1 MDNQGHSPPI
11 PQWDDP
17 DWFADFFDRVRT
29 SVTYISI
36 IKQAWRPRSQQLTN
50 SLLEFWRF
58 TVVSV
63 LHQWRTCC
71 TLSESFRNWTKQDLP
86 FTIWSDP
93 MPLGL
98 VWLHYGILRFRIQTV
113 CNAHEQHTYLIIFEY
128 LIHLCPQL
136 MYMLNYVY
144 TYIYVYTDPSTQKIR

>member
-1 MDNQGHSPPI
+1 MDNPGPGSLSHSSVGWSSNAVFPSGLI
-11 PQWDDP
+11 CRLFWQSKNIS
-17 DWFADFFDRVRT
+17 DR
-29 SVTYISI
+29 SI

-63 LHQWRTCC
+63 LNQWRTCC
-71 TLSESFRNWTKQDLP
+71 TQSESFRNWTKQDLP

-113 CNAHEQHTYLIIFEY
+113 CNAYEEHTYLIIFEY
-128 LIHLCPQL
+128 LMHLCPQL
-136 MYMLNYVY
+136 MYILNYVY
-144 TYIYVYTDPSTQKIR
+144 T